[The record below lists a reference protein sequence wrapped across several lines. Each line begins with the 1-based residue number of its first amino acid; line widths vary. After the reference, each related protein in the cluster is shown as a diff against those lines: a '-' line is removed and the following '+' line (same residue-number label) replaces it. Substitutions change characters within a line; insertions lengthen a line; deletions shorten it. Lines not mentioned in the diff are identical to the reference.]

1 MTMLEYKKNL
11 KKMQNIFSF
20 LKRTH
25 GFISL
30 HRLYA
35 NLHALVIAM
44 VLIVILM
51 QAGSI
56 FLINYIPDHL
66 AMINRAYQDQYAK
79 QLNLYRLENNLSDKS
94 DNFYHQ
100 NALDDSAYNWVKSQ
114 KDTALAK
121 SYEQL
126 KIAYQ
131 HYDNSISSGGLK
143 NIQINKCQK
152 IISAYG
158 AFVTEAEKDVL
169 IKQSLVSLLQLLSL
183 LLIFCIATSVMLTS
197 WSVLVDRLG
206 KVIAGM
212 PKEVT
217 YDSTENQYSDEFEKL
232 EKLVAVMSAR
242 FQAIQVE
249 TKWTNKN
256 STEKVRKMI
265 LSQDFLFKLTKLIG
279 SADLN
284 ELAIKKTLAS
294 LEQVLKVS
302 NVALVFSESGSSIS
316 TQRALFSNA
325 WPISFSE
332 SMFDEAIAQTSISHS
347 TKYIDEVRVQ
357 CVTLPLLSPSGWLG
371 ILIIETEESRY
382 FDEFELKLF
391 DATAHMMAISLSFQA
406 KEQESRRVALLEER
420 AVIARELHDSLAQ
433 SLSYMKFQLAILQT
447 GYGQNLIELGANE
460 IVNDIREGLD
470 NAYRELRE
478 LLTTFRVRMD
488 VRGLDYVLEEAI
500 EEFSQRSSL
509 AITLDNRLQECKL
522 SVNEE
527 FHLLHVVREALSNI
541 VRHSGAKKVNIA
553 LIYQTTGDV
562 VLTVDDDGKGFTF
575 DENKPH
581 HYGLTI
587 MSERAYCL
595 GGKID
600 IIPRRKGGTR
610 VRLLFRPK

>member
-1 MTMLEYKKNL
+1 
-11 KKMQNIFSF
+11 MQNIFNF
-20 LKRTH
+20 PKQIH
-25 GFISL
+25 GFIRT

-44 VLIVILM
+44 VLTVILM
-51 QAGSI
+51 QAGSL
-56 FLINYIPDHL
+56 FLLNYIPDHH
-66 AMINRAYQDQYAK
+66 AVIHRAYQEQLAM
-79 QLNLYRLENNLSDKS
+79 QLNLYRLENNLSGKS
-94 DNFYHQ
+94 DNFNHQ
-100 NALDDSAYNWVKSQ
+100 NVLDDSAYNWVKSQ
-114 KDTALAK
+114 KDTGLAK
-121 SYEQL
+121 AYEQL

-131 HYDNSISSGGLK
+131 QYDKAISSGDSK
-143 NIQINKCQK
+143 KIQIDQCQL
-152 IISAYG
+152 IISAYKG
-158 AFVTEAEKDVL
+158 FVSEAEKDVL
-169 IKQSLVSLLQLLSL
+169 IKQSLVSLLQLVSL
-183 LLIFCIATSVMLTS
+183 FLIFCIATSVMLTS
-197 WSVLVDRLG
+197 WRVLINRLG
-206 KVIAGM
+206 KIVAGM
-212 PKEVT
+212 PEEVT
-217 YDSTENQYSDEFEKL
+217 SDSAENQYNDELEEL

-242 FQAIQVE
+242 FEAIQVE

-265 LSQDFLFKLTKLIG
+265 LAQDFLFKLTKLIG
-279 SADLN
+279 SSELN

-294 LEQVLKVS
+294 LEQVLNVS
-302 NVALVFSESGSSIS
+302 NVALVFSESGSSIT
-316 TQRALFSNA
+316 TQRALFSST
-325 WPISFSE
+325 WPLSFDE
-332 SMFDEAIAQTSISHS
+332 TMFDEVIALTSISHS
-347 TKYIDEVRVQ
+347 TKLINAVCVQ

-371 ILIIETEESRY
+371 ILIVEADANRY
-382 FDEFELKLF
+382 FDEFELKLI
-391 DATAHMMAISLSFQA
+391 DATAQMMAISMGFQA

-433 SLSYMKFQLAILQT
+433 SLSYMKFQLARLQT
-447 GYGQNLIELGANE
+447 VFGRHVLDLGMGD
-460 IVNDIREGLD
+460 IVNDMREGLD

-509 AITLDNRLQECKL
+509 TITLDNRLQECKL

-553 LIYQTTGDV
+553 LIYQVTGDV
-562 VLTVDDDGKGFTF
+562 IVTIDDDGKGCTF

-581 HYGLTI
+581 HYGLAI
-587 MSERAYCL
+587 MTERAYCL

-600 IIPRRKGGTR
+600 ILPRRKGGTR